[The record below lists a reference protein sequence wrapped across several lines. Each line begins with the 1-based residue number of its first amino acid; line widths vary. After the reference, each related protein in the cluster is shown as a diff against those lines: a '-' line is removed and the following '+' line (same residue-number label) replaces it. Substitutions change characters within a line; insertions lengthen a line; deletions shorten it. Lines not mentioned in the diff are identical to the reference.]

1 MRPRTDGHWRRNLF
15 FPSLC
20 SHWTFRAPQWVAG
33 RRRRRRRRRAKK
45 TFGVCSH
52 AAVVVDFSIFGQPG
66 KNFRPARTSNTNK
79 RLGWFG
85 FIRTHLAHRI
95 RLFWD
100 FWCQNSNRNPAGRSR
115 TRFHLF
121 PFRLPVSSRPSKP
134 LPLFEDGCL
143 FEWEKPIRNI
153 PLQGTWIDNLRWR
166 QPSPHPLRHWL
177 SLCQLLAPDST
188 LSTNRLEETTR
199 HWLRQTRDE
208 DKKNAKTNQG
218 AAFRIPPLPL
228 TELCEKKEHQE
239 PIKKYPLPEP
249 SPPPPPTHMEF
260 HEP

>member
-121 PFRLPVSSRPSKP
+121 PFRLPVSSRPSK
-134 LPLFEDGCL
+134 
-143 FEWEKPIRNI
+143 
-153 PLQGTWIDNLRWR
+153 
-166 QPSPHPLRHWL
+166 S
-177 SLCQLLAPDST
+177 
-188 LSTNRLEETTR
+188 
-199 HWLRQTRDE
+199 
-208 DKKNAKTNQG
+208 KTNQEHSFAG
-218 AAFRIPPLPL
+218 NLDRQLAVAPTKSSPIATLVVPLSTFGP
-228 TELCEKKEHQE
+228 
-239 PIKKYPLPEP
+239 
-249 SPPPPPTHMEF
+249 
-260 HEP
+260 